1 MFHYFNVDKLY
12 FILTVAIPRLHIPAA
27 GGRIVDGDN
36 ANIQDYPYQVSI
48 EYNGKYICSGSIIHE
63 LHVLTAAHCTDL
75 RLIKDF
81 KVRTSTSEQ
90 KKGGLLI
97 DVDNICQHSKYDPLT
112 FEYDVS
118 VLTLTHNITFG
129 PNAKAILLA
138 NDTAAPIAEGTIA
151 NVTGWGSVWAIGPT
165 SPQLQVT
172 KVALV
177 GQANCQNSYGACDPI
192 TDKMLCFNNT
202 RTGNDVCRVNTQ

>member
-1 MFHYFNVDKLY
+1 MKQKNIKTKAINKHIINMKMINSIFVTVLFAAS
-12 FILTVAIPRLHIPAA
+12 IVAIPRLHIPAA

-90 KKGGLLI
+90 KKRW
-97 DVDNICQHSKYDPLT
+97 S
-112 FEYDVS
+112 
-118 VLTLTHNITFG
+118 
-129 PNAKAILLA
+129 PN
-138 NDTAAPIAEGTIA
+138 
-151 NVTGWGSVWAIGPT
+151 
-165 SPQLQVT
+165 
-172 KVALV
+172 
-177 GQANCQNSYGACDPI
+177 
-192 TDKMLCFNNT
+192 
-202 RTGNDVCRVNTQ
+202 RR